1 MEKIDAILVATD
13 FSAAAQNAIRRAVQ
27 LGQEH
32 RAVLEILHVV
42 EDTLPE
48 EKAPA
53 VTAIDSVEKE
63 LAEMAKTIVPEGVL
77 CRQQVETGKDFV
89 AIIRRARQMQ
99 AGLIVIG
106 AHGEQAPSSSFFG
119 TTAQKLARKAS
130 IPLLVVKQ
138 ASSAPYQ
145 RMLVATDLSA
155 ASRQAMEVAMKVAP
169 QAEIDLLHVHR
180 IWGES
185 RLSMAGAGPEDRINY
200 LRQVESTVSTML
212 QEWLEEIDMKGRRL
226 NLHIRQGHPPTVVT
240 QTAWERQADLVVM
253 GTTGRSGLPYLL
265 LGSVAEK
272 VLHTV
277 SCDTLVVRPQG
288 FRFELP

>member
-1 MEKIDAILVATD
+1 MGKIDAILVATD
-13 FSAAAQNAIRRAVQ
+13 FSAAAQHAIRRAVQ

-42 EDTLPE
+42 EDLLPE
-48 EKAPA
+48 EKAQ
-53 VTAIDSVEKE
+53 TITTLDSVEKE

-89 AIIRRARQMQ
+89 AIIRRARQIQ

-106 AHGEQAPSSSFFG
+106 AHGDQAPSSSFFG

-130 IPLLVVKQ
+130 IPLLMVKQ
-138 ASSAPYQ
+138 PSPAPYR
-145 RMLVATDLSA
+145 RMLVATDLSS
-155 ASRQAMEVAMKVAP
+155 ASRQAMELAMTVAP

-185 RLSMAGAGPEDRINY
+185 RLSMAGAGPKDRINY
-200 LRQVESTVSTML
+200 LRQVESMAAAML
-212 QEWLEEIDMKGRRL
+212 QEWLEDIDLQGRRC
-226 NLHIRQGHPPTVVT
+226 NLHIRQGQPATVIT
-240 QTAWERQADLVVM
+240 QTVWERQADLVVM